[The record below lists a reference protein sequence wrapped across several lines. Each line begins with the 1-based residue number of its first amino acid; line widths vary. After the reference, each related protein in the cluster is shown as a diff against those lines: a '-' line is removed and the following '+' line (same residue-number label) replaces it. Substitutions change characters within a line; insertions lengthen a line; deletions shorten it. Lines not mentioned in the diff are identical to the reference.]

1 MWRLRSDHGATAVAI
16 GLWLAVLIGLVGF
29 AVDTASAFVER
40 RELSRGADAAAL
52 AIAEDCVTSPSLCNW
67 ETANETAHLYANE
80 NSDDGAAGIHFLHL
94 DTTARRVTVT
104 TETIDASDGTNQFK
118 FFFMRVL
125 GIDSSTIRASAV
137 AEWGYLEAGRTLPLI
152 ISECEYGT
160 AVDPETNTSGYVTF
174 YFHGTDEATDCAAV
188 PYHDFDADGRL
199 PGGFGWLATE
209 DGCGANIDV
218 DELEPADP
226 GASPS
231 TGCSA
236 SYFENEILGRI
247 GLLSYFSDIDGV
259 SGAGSGGRYE
269 ISGIGAF
276 EVTGYNFGGQF
287 KAPSAATAPCSGD
300 QRCLRGRFVTMTDY
314 YGDIGGPDR
323 GVRVVRL
330 VG

>member
-1 MWRLRSDHGATAVAI
+1 MRRLRSDRGAIAVAI
-16 GLWLAVLIGLVGF
+16 GLWIVVLVGLVGF
-29 AVDTASAFVER
+29 AVDMASAFVER
-40 RELSRGADAAAL
+40 RELSRAADAAVL
-52 AIAEDCVTSPSLCNW
+52 AIAEDCVTGSRPCDYSTALA
-67 ETANETAHLYANE
+67 TANAYANL
-80 NSDDGAAGIHFLHL
+80 NADDGAAAIDAL
-94 DTTARRVTVT
+94 DLDLGAQRVTVT
-104 TETIDASDGTNQFK
+104 TKTIDAADGTDQFK

-137 AEWGYLEAGRTLPLI
+137 AEWGYLDAGRTLPLI
-152 ISECEYGT
+152 ISDCEHDTVVG
-160 AVDPETNTSGYVTF
+160 DDNTSDYVTF
-174 YFHGTDEATDCAAV
+174 YFHGSDETTDCGAR
-188 PYHDFDADGRL
+188 PYHDYDADGRL

-209 DGCGANIDV
+209 GGCGAEIDV
-218 DELEPADP
+218 DDLAPADP

-236 SYFENEILGRI
+236 TYFANEILGRI
-247 GLLSYFSDIDGV
+247 GLLAYFNDITGV
-259 SGAGSGGRYE
+259 TGSGAGGQYE
-269 ISGIGAF
+269 IAGIGAF

-300 QRCLRGRFVTMTDY
+300 QRCLRGRFVTITDY